1 MSSDE
6 KYFDGMPESYWREK
20 KERQAHPAEECN
32 TEHLKDCPF
41 CGSRPVREVRDDVL
55 FIRCPECLVS
65 FTNHVRFGCWGD
77 ARWNRRQDDEL

>member
-6 KYFDGMPESYWREK
+6 NW
-20 KERQAHPAEECN
+20 N